1 MNKLIVSELRKIINR
16 HEQIREDLLKRSVDD
31 ESMKTLLLKLD
42 FSFVNFLKNLE
53 IKVGKENSSQI
64 IKAS

>member
-1 MNKLIVSELRKIINR
+1 
-16 HEQIREDLLKRSVDD
+16 
-31 ESMKTLLLKLD
+31 MKTLLLKLD
-42 FSFVNFLKNLE
+42 FSFVQFLKNLE